1 MSTEKTYLCD
11 EYKLYFKIEDD
22 VQVLH
27 NEVELYNTSF
37 VGNNCFCHE
46 EYIDGQRALTYS
58 IPAMITMS
66 QFITKKMHKDEI
78 VDIMFSIADQLMYLK
93 ANGMPLGKVIL
104 NIGYMY
110 LNVEDMSVQL
120 VFLPID
126 KPMEKCN
133 MERFVRDF
141 LAEVNFANKKAS
153 DCGYELIKFF
163 DHNKV
168 FYLSEF
174 YKLITDMKNNNIVHP
189 EDEQVYVAEKSNG
202 RAGEETSAH
211 EERPVY
217 EEHQP
222 GMTGTLTSSFKLA
235 KERKDYSGSD
245 IGFDDADQTM
255 TTVLTNTTKVKAGPV
270 IVRTRTGERIKIDK
284 PIFCIGKSTQ
294 GVDYQ
299 VTDNNSVSRRHAYI
313 INVNGVYYLRDNKS
327 TNHTYLG
334 GKIISSETDMM
345 LIDGS
350 KFKLANEEFTFY
362 EK

>member
-22 VQVLH
+22 VQILH

-37 VGNNCFCHE
+37 VGNNSFCHE

-58 IPAMITMS
+58 IPAMITMN
-66 QFITKKMHKDEI
+66 QFITKKIHRDEL
-78 VDIMFSIADQLMYLK
+78 VDIMFSITDQLMYLK
-93 ANGMPLGKVIL
+93 ANDMPLGKVIL

-110 LNVEDMSVQL
+110 LNLEDMSVQL

-133 MERFVRDF
+133 MEKFVRD
-141 LAEVNFANKKAS
+141 LINKLDFANKKAS

-163 DHNKV
+163 DHNPS

-174 YKLITDMKNNNIVHP
+174 YKFITDMKNDNNVHP
-189 EDEQVYVAEKSNG
+189 EDEQHFITRPQMAETV
-202 RAGEETSAH
+202 EENTEAPLQTTVVST
-211 EERPVY
+211 P
-217 EEHQP
+217 
-222 GMTGTLTSSFKLA
+222 SFKLA
-235 KERKDYSGSD
+235 KEVKDYSGSD
-245 IGFDDADQTM
+245 IGFDDD
-255 TTVLTNTTKVKAGPV
+255 
-270 IVRTRTGERIKIDK
+270 
-284 PIFCIGKSTQ
+284 
-294 GVDYQ
+294 Q

-334 GKIISSETDMM
+334 GKIINSGTDMM

-350 KFKLANEEFTFY
+350 KFKLANEEFTFR

>member
-22 VQVLH
+22 VQILH

-37 VGNNCFCHE
+37 VGNNSFCHE

-58 IPAMITMS
+58 IPAMITMN
-66 QFITKKMHKDEI
+66 QFITKKIHRDEL
-78 VDIMFSIADQLMYLK
+78 VDIMFSITDQLMYLK
-93 ANGMPLGKVIL
+93 ANDMPLGKVIL

-110 LNVEDMSVQL
+110 LNLEDMSVQL

-126 KPMEKCN
+126 
-133 MERFVRDF
+133 
-141 LAEVNFANKKAS
+141 
-153 DCGYELIKFF
+153 
-163 DHNKV
+163 
-168 FYLSEF
+168 
-174 YKLITDMKNNNIVHP
+174 NNVHP
-189 EDEQVYVAEKSNG
+189 EDEQHFIVRPQMAE
-202 RAGEETSAH
+202 AVEENTEAPLQTTVVST
-211 EERPVY
+211 P
-217 EEHQP
+217 
-222 GMTGTLTSSFKLA
+222 SFKLA
-235 KERKDYSGSD
+235 KEVKDYSGSD
-245 IGFDDADQTM
+245 IGFDDDESDATS
-255 TTVLTNTTKVKAGPV
+255 TTVLTNATKGKPGPV

-284 PIFCIGKSTQ
+284 PIFCIGKSAQ

-334 GKIISSETDMM
+334 GKIINSGTDMM

-350 KFKLANEEFTFY
+350 KFKLANEEFTFR

>member
-22 VQVLH
+22 VQILH

-37 VGNNCFCHE
+37 VGNNSFCHE
-46 EYIDGQRALTYS
+46 EYIDGQIALTYS
-58 IPAMITMS
+58 IPAMITMN
-66 QFITKKMHKDEI
+66 QFITKKIHRDEL
-78 VDIMFSIADQLMYLK
+78 VDIMFSITDQLMYLK
-93 ANGMPLGKVIL
+93 ANDMPLGKVIL

-110 LNVEDMSVQL
+110 LNLEDMSVQL

-133 MERFVRDF
+133 MEKFVRD
-141 LAEVNFANKKAS
+141 LINKLDFANKKAS

-163 DHNKV
+163 DHNPS

-174 YKLITDMKNNNIVHP
+174 YKFITDMKNDNNVHP
-189 EDEQVYVAEKSNG
+189 EDEQHFIVRPQMAE
-202 RAGEETSAH
+202 AVEENTEAPLQTTVVST
-211 EERPVY
+211 P
-217 EEHQP
+217 
-222 GMTGTLTSSFKLA
+222 SFKLA
-235 KERKDYSGSD
+235 KEVKDYSGSD
-245 IGFDDADQTM
+245 IGFDDDESDATS
-255 TTVLTNTTKVKAGPV
+255 TTVLTNATKGKPGPV

-284 PIFCIGKSTQ
+284 PIFCIGKSAQ

-334 GKIISSETDMM
+334 GKIINSGTDMM

-350 KFKLANEEFTFY
+350 KFKLANEEFTFR

>member
-37 VGNNCFCHE
+37 VGNNSFCHE

-66 QFITKKMHKDEI
+66 QFITKKMHRDEI

-93 ANGMPLGKVIL
+93 ANGLSLGKVIL

-133 MERFVRDF
+133 MDQFVRDF
-141 LAEVNFANKKAS
+141 LGKVNFADKKAS
-153 DCGYELIKFF
+153 DCGYELMKYF
-163 DHNKV
+163 DHNKT
-168 FYLSEF
+168 FYLSDF
-174 YKLITDMKNNNIVHP
+174 YKLILDMKN
-189 EDEQVYVAEKSNG
+189 DKF
-202 RAGEETSAH
+202 EEIDVEAATVVNKPT
-211 EERPVY
+211 ETV
-217 EEHQP
+217 EHVEPQP
-222 GMTGTLTSSFKLA
+222 GMTGTLSTSGFKLA
-235 KERKDYSGSD
+235 KEVKDYSATD
-245 IGFDDADQTM
+245 IGFDVDDSDVES
-255 TTVLTNTTKVKAGPV
+255 TTVLTNVNKGKSGPV
-270 IVRTRTGERIKIDK
+270 ILRVRSGERIRIDK
-284 PIFCIGKSTQ
+284 PIFCIGKSAQ

-334 GKIISSETDMM
+334 GKIINSGTDMM

-350 KFKLANEEFTFY
+350 RFKLANEEFIFH